1 MKSKR
6 YLYGLMGLLSLL
18 GFIGVFT
25 EAKSF
30 LAFFAFAVDFEY
42 FFIKSD
48 EMLEEYM
55 NKSASRAFY
64 CGMISV
70 ALVSFV
76 CFFAGIKEEKEA
88 LITGLAFGWAVSVVI
103 YSHVRHADAV
113 PLLYRRPCSRRTDH

>member
-6 YLYGLMGLLSLL
+6 CLYGLMGLLSLL
-18 GFIGVFT
+18 GFIGIFT

-48 EMLEEYM
+48 EILEEYM

-76 CFFAGIKEEKEA
+76 CFFAGLKEVKEA
-88 LITGLAFGWAVSVVI
+88 LITGLAFGWAVSVII
-103 YSHVRHADAV
+103 YALSTAYYGFKEKWGLENDKE
-113 PLLYRRPCSRRTDH
+113 

>member
-6 YLYGLMGLLSLL
+6 YLYGLMRLLSLL
-18 GFIGVFT
+18 GFIGIFT

-76 CFFAGIKEEKEA
+76 CFFAGLKEVKEA
-88 LITGLAFGWAVSVVI
+88 LITGLAFGWAVSVII
-103 YSHVRHADAV
+103 YALSTAYYGFKEKWGLENDKE
-113 PLLYRRPCSRRTDH
+113 

>member
-1 MKSKR
+1 MKQRR

-25 EAKSF
+25 DERTF

-48 EMLEEYM
+48 EMLDEYM

-64 CGMISV
+64 CGMVVTAITT
-70 ALVSFV
+70 LVR
-76 CFFAGIKEEKEA
+76 FFAMNKTGSEA
-88 LITGLAFGWAVSVVI
+88 LLSGLAIGWVASVIVHAVSTAYYGFRERWVMN
-103 YSHVRHADAV
+103 D
-113 PLLYRRPCSRRTDH
+113 D

>member
-18 GFIGVFT
+18 GFIGIFT

-76 CFFAGIKEEKEA
+76 CFFAGLKEVKEA

-103 YSHVRHADAV
+103 YALSTAYYGFKEKWGLENDKE
-113 PLLYRRPCSRRTDH
+113 

>member
-6 YLYGLMGLLSLL
+6 YLYGLIGLLSLL
-18 GFIGVFT
+18 GFIGIFT

-76 CFFAGIKEEKEA
+76 CFFAGLKEVKEA
-88 LITGLAFGWAVSVVI
+88 LITGLAFGWAVSVII
-103 YSHVRHADAV
+103 YALSTAYYGFKEKWGLENDKE
-113 PLLYRRPCSRRTDH
+113 

>member
-18 GFIGVFT
+18 GLIGIFT

-76 CFFAGIKEEKEA
+76 CFFAGLKEEKEA
-88 LITGLAFGWAVSVVI
+88 LITGLASGWAVSVAI
-103 YSHVRHADAV
+103 YALSTAYYSFKEKWGLENDKE
-113 PLLYRRPCSRRTDH
+113 

>member
-18 GFIGVFT
+18 GFIGIFT

-76 CFFAGIKEEKEA
+76 CFFAGLKAEKEA
-88 LITGLAFGWAVSVVI
+88 LITGLASGWAVSVAI
-103 YSHVRHADAV
+103 YALSTAYYGFKEKWGLENDKE
-113 PLLYRRPCSRRTDH
+113 

>member
-30 LAFFAFAVDFEY
+30 LGFFAFAVDFEY

-76 CFFAGIKEEKEA
+76 CFLA

-103 YSHVRHADAV
+103 YALSTAYYGFKEKWGLENDKE
-113 PLLYRRPCSRRTDH
+113 

>member
-18 GFIGVFT
+18 GFIGIFT

-42 FFIKSD
+42 YFIKSD

-76 CFFAGIKEEKEA
+76 CFFAGLKEVKEA

-103 YSHVRHADAV
+103 YALSTAYYGFKEKWGLENDKE
-113 PLLYRRPCSRRTDH
+113 

>member
-18 GFIGVFT
+18 GFIGIFT

-30 LAFFAFAVDFEY
+30 LAFFAFVVDFEY

-76 CFFAGIKEEKEA
+76 CFFAGLKEEKEA
-88 LITGLAFGWAVSVVI
+88 LITGLAFGWAVSVII
-103 YSHVRHADAV
+103 YALSTTYYGFKEKWGLENDKE
-113 PLLYRRPCSRRTDH
+113 

>member
-18 GFIGVFT
+18 GFIGIFT

-76 CFFAGIKEEKEA
+76 CFFAGLKEEKRSTDNRSCFW
-88 LITGLAFGWAVSVVI
+88 LGGIRRNLCFI
-103 YSHVRHADAV
+103 YC
-113 PLLYRRPCSRRTDH
+113 LLRLQRKMGAGK

>member
-18 GFIGVFT
+18 GFIGIFT

-76 CFFAGIKEEKEA
+76 CFFAGLKEEKEA
-88 LITGLAFGWAVSVVI
+88 LITGLASGWAVSVAI
-103 YSHVRHADAV
+103 YALSTAYYGFKEKWG
-113 PLLYRRPCSRRTDH
+113 LETDKE

>member
-18 GFIGVFT
+18 GFIGIFT
-25 EAKSF
+25 ESKYF
-30 LAFFAFAVDFEY
+30 LAFFAFAVDFEF

-48 EMLEEYM
+48 EMVEEYM

-70 ALVSFV
+70 ALVSFI
-76 CFFAGIKEEKEA
+76 CFFSGLEEKEA
-88 LITGLAFGWAVSVVI
+88 LIIGLASGWAASVII
-103 YSHVRHADAV
+103 YALSVAYYGFKEKWGLENDKE
-113 PLLYRRPCSRRTDH
+113 

>member
-18 GFIGVFT
+18 GLSGIFT

-76 CFFAGIKEEKEA
+76 CFFAGIKEGKEA
-88 LITGLAFGWAVSVVI
+88 LITGLSFGWAVSVII
-103 YSHVRHADAV
+103 YALSTAYYGFKEKWGLENDKE
-113 PLLYRRPCSRRTDH
+113 